1 MTAPTHFIDPSHF
14 AAFQQCITSA
24 FELAAQA
31 LRQASPSE
39 QKKFTM
45 TFPKE
50 EPRTSRDFSTG
61 IDQHTLSLSISHFN
75 LVTAQLI
82 TNPQNP
88 KVVAQS
94 TGYASAYYDATPK
107 VYKDGLIIGH
117 THYTVTPEPLK
128 AITAWLHE
136 NNVRV
141 ETRGVGKPT

>member
-14 AAFQQCITSA
+14 AALRQRLTSA
-24 FELAAQA
+24 FELAAQQ

-39 QKKFTM
+39 QKEFTM
-45 TFPKE
+45 TFSKE
-50 EPRTSRDFSTG
+50 EPRTSREFSTG

-88 KVVAQS
+88 KAVAQS
-94 TGYASAYYDATPK
+94 TGYASAYYDATPR
-107 VYKDGLIIGH
+107 VYKDGLIIGL

-128 AITAWLHE
+128 AITAWLQE
-136 NNVRV
+136 NNVRA
-141 ETRGVGKPT
+141 EICGGGKPT

>member
-1 MTAPTHFIDPSHF
+1 MTAPTHFIDLSHF
-14 AAFQQCITSA
+14 PAFQQCITRA

-31 LRQASPSE
+31 LPQASPSE
-39 QKKFTM
+39 QKEFTM
-45 TFPKE
+45 TFSKE

-61 IDQHTLSLSISHFN
+61 IDQQTLSLSISHFN

-94 TGYASAYYDATPK
+94 TGYASAYYDATPQ
-107 VYKDGLIIGH
+107 VYKDGLIIGL

-136 NNVRV
+136 NNIRV
-141 ETRGVGKPT
+141 ETCGGGKAT